1 MIVGERIRLRAIEYE
16 DLPMLVEWRNNP
28 QVNRFFFEHE
38 PLSLVMQREWFERSL
53 QRKDEKF
60 WIVETI
66 DEAEPIGTVAL
77 VNIDWRNR
85 KAEVGRVL
93 IYPQEYRGSGYGIEL
108 MSLVL
113 KFGFEHLNLNRL
125 YCEVFA
131 DNRAALALYGRMGFR
146 EEGQFRKHI
155 YRDGHYEDVIYLAC
169 LRDDYFKQC

>member
-1 MIVGERIRLRAIEYE
+1 
-16 DLPMLVEWRNNP
+16 
-28 QVNRFFFEHE
+28 
-38 PLSLVMQREWFERSL
+38 
-53 QRKDEKF
+53 
-60 WIVETI
+60 
-66 DEAEPIGTVAL
+66 
-77 VNIDWRNR
+77 
-85 KAEVGRVL
+85 
-93 IYPQEYRGSGYGIEL
+93 